1 MADTDVRILRDVE
14 TCVDDSPPVCL
25 VPLVHNK
32 LVSQRSPDR
41 CTHRDLGNACDKSS
55 ATTSDMSP
63 TVLQATPELTITLH
77 ASATESMVPVA
88 ESKEQQS
95 PELSVLDSVHKDEAV
110 EQAKEQTSCRDSA
123 AVTPETVE
131 ISRKRVVLAS
141 QDNVRIV
148 EGCPPQCEAAVNPLA
163 PSNDDLATADHP
175 ETCDQ
180 VRFPTLPEM
189 AEHDEDDDFDLED
202 RPLTVDVSL
211 ALDTTPEDR
220 NAGKEK
226 ATPATERETQNV
238 VPAEPVCTASE
249 SGPTSLSSAHPA
261 PSQPTED
268 IVTSTNGPSDD
279 CQPDPGSTIAEV
291 LAPLPSDSNR
301 NHLVAS
307 ELLPPETPPNS
318 TITNT
323 VGSPL
328 QQNGV
333 DLSYP
338 TVSLT
343 NKAETSVVFVTC
355 LQPFTT
361 PITSVLDIRPKP
373 TTPQPTVLPVASS
386 ATPTVASSS
395 TALLTSQPNTAQLMS
410 FATGTGVSS
419 SGVPLNS
426 LPVTATA
433 LPLPGTGVGSGS
445 TLQFLNMTPVP
456 QFLGAP
462 GIVLH
467 SAGAPTF
474 QSPATP
480 LLPGLSTPGLGAG
493 TALNFLQPNNQPFT
507 TMLQPPMGTGG
518 DFLFDASLGLSH
530 QIVPTSSIALFSPV
544 TCCSSM
550 VESYAPTH
558 LSPFYP
564 TLVQPPHNPSLL
576 PTSTSV
582 FIPPN
587 YRPPSTVVTNLV
599 NATTSQMATSMSGS
613 AGPNIFP
620 APTLSLAGNPSVG
633 SNSLFLQTAPA
644 PLISPPFG
652 PGTTPLFQCPFSSY
666 SIPLQGST
674 EACLPSTVAASLTTK
689 TTSVYRIEDLN
700 IAPPS
705 GVPVLP
711 PLWTAPSTLP
721 TLCPNPQ
728 PAPTAPSVPVVSS
741 SSGVVN
747 IAPLLPQPPTLQPCP
762 AVSKQLRRFQ
772 TPNLSGRSAQQTM
785 RAGGAATSVTN
796 VLPKTTSL
804 PSTNRPAGN
813 MGIVMPNS
821 TTILPPIR
829 RRRPLLHPVKS
840 KQPPVGLQPSV
851 GPSLPSDGENQAA
864 TVGPAGRTPNSTPT
878 DTARIHLSTDTA
890 SSLYTNSGE
899 AIPPDNSPS
908 KCSSS
913 ASPVSVRTS
922 PVLSASARHHSGS
935 AAPPNESA
943 QSPIQEEPSA
953 AFLSHPVVSH
963 HSQANESFDPSGSS
977 RTVSSPVK
985 TSLPSPQQSP
995 IGATHRSSNS
1005 VISSSTRSSS
1015 GCNSSSTSPAN
1026 QRKGPS
1032 PVASPSTS
1040 YPPKTSTVDHENVEF
1055 HSSLERLGMSFKSAT
1070 HGIYRGN
1077 STTPLE
1083 ATGLLPVH
1091 RKSSTASAHGGSQKM
1106 PPPLLHHG
1114 PEGLRIWMHV
1124 VGGHVIYESN
1134 KPFPVKNGMSV
1145 VEAALL
1151 NECLNEEKEVVGD
1164 TVSTHKRPNEP
1175 NVPVL
1180 NGHEPMQLESE
1191 LEEPKSSVSLSD
1203 NKSDASNKR
1212 LFGSVETNGK
1222 PQPTVFERLS
1232 NGPSSMVEKE
1242 HPKTNGPEF
1251 TLKPSK
1257 NTDESLALSH
1267 GVQVST
1273 DTGFPLHTVGASGD
1287 EMFSRGINSGSA
1299 IRVPTPVM
1307 SSSVS
1312 TAPSLTDAASSS
1324 APAFAQARPPMQQS
1338 GFFPFAQHSHTPQLP
1353 TPPPPGPVRK
1363 WTPEDVVAFVQGTPG
1378 CAAYASAFLT
1388 NEIDGEALLLLAKD
1402 QFIHPPIGMKIGPAL
1417 KLAARLE
1424 SIRHIN

>member
-1 MADTDVRILRDVE
+1 
-14 TCVDDSPPVCL
+14 
-25 VPLVHNK
+25 
-32 LVSQRSPDR
+32 
-41 CTHRDLGNACDKSS
+41 
-55 ATTSDMSP
+55 MSP
-63 TVLQATPELTITLH
+63 TVLQATPELALTLH
-77 ASATESMVPVA
+77 SSATESMVPVA

-95 PELSVLDSVHKDEAV
+95 PELSVLDSVHKDAAI
-110 EQAKEQTSCRDSA
+110 EQATEQSSFRDSA

-131 ISRKRVVLAS
+131 IGRKRVVLAS
-141 QDNVRIV
+141 QGNLRIV
-148 EGCPPQCEAAVNPLA
+148 EGCPSRSETAVNPLA
-163 PSNDDLATADHP
+163 PSADNLATADHP
-175 ETCDQ
+175 ETCDE
-180 VRFPTLPEM
+180 VGFPTLPETV
-189 AEHDEDDDFDLED
+189 ERDEDDDFDLED

-211 ALDTTPEDR
+211 ASDTTPEDR
-220 NAGKEK
+220 NTGKETTK
-226 ATPATERETQNV
+226 PATERETQNV
-238 VPAEPVCTASE
+238 VPAEPVYTASE
-249 SGPTSLSSAHPA
+249 SGPTTLSSAHA
-261 PSQPTED
+261 ASIQPTED
-268 IVTSTNGPSDD
+268 IVASTNGPSDD
-279 CQPDPGSTIAEV
+279 CQPDPGSTITEV
-291 LAPLPSDSNR
+291 LTPLPSPSNR
-301 NHLVAS
+301 NNLVAS
-307 ELLPPETPPNS
+307 EVLLPETTSNS

-323 VGSPL
+323 IMVGSPL

-338 TVSLT
+338 NVSLT

-386 ATPTVASSS
+386 ATPTVTSSS

-419 SGVPLNS
+419 AGVPLSS

-474 QSPATP
+474 QSPGTP

-544 TCCSSM
+544 SCCSSM
-550 VESYAPTH
+550 VESYAATH
-558 LSPFYP
+558 LSPFYS

-613 AGPNIFP
+613 VGPNIFP

-633 SNSLFLQTAPA
+633 SNNLFLQTAPA

-689 TTSVYRIEDLN
+689 TTSVYRIDDLG

-721 TLCPNPQ
+721 TLCPTPQ
-728 PAPTAPSVPVVSS
+728 PAPTAPSVPTASS

-762 AVSKQLRRFQ
+762 AVSKQLRKFQ
-772 TPNLSGRSAQQTM
+772 APNLSARSAQPTM

-804 PSTNRPAGN
+804 LSTSRPAGN
-813 MGIVMPNS
+813 VGIVMPNS

-840 KQPPVGLQPSV
+840 KQPPVGLQLSA
-851 GPSLPSDGENQAA
+851 GPSLPSSDGENQAG
-864 TVGPAGRTPNSTPT
+864 TVGIVGSASRTPNSTLT
-878 DTARIHLSTDTA
+878 DTARIHLSPDTA
-890 SSLYTNSGE
+890 SNLYANSGE
-899 AIPPDNSPS
+899 AIPADNSPS

-913 ASPVSVRTS
+913 VSPVSVRTS
-922 PVLSASARHHSGS
+922 PDPLASARHHSGS
-935 AAPPNESA
+935 AAPPNEST
-943 QSPIQEEPSA
+943 QSQIQEEQSA
-953 AFLSHPVVSH
+953 GFLSHPIVTH
-963 HSQANESFDPSGSS
+963 HSHANESFDPSGAS
-977 RTVSSPVK
+977 RTASSPVK

-1040 YPPKTSTVDHENVEF
+1040 YPPKTSTVNHENVDF

-1070 HGIYRGN
+1070 HGIYRGS

-1164 TVSTHKRPNEP
+1164 TVSPHKRPNEP

-1191 LEEPKSSVSLSD
+1191 LEEPKSSVSLFD
-1203 NKSDASNKR
+1203 NKSEASNKR
-1212 LFGSVETNGK
+1212 LSGSVETNGK
-1222 PQPTVFERLS
+1222 LKPTVFERLS
-1232 NGPSSMVEKE
+1232 NGPSSMVEME
-1242 HPKTNGPEF
+1242 PLKTNGPEF
-1251 TLKPSK
+1251 TSKPSK
-1257 NTDESLALSH
+1257 ITDESLALSH
-1267 GVQVST
+1267 DVQVSAG
-1273 DTGFPLHTVGASGD
+1273 TGFPVHTIGASGD
-1287 EMFSRGINSGSA
+1287 EMFSRGVNSGPA
-1299 IRVPTPVM
+1299 IRVSTPAM

-1312 TAPSLTDAASSS
+1312 TAPSLTGAASSS
-1324 APAFAQARPPMQQS
+1324 GPGFAEARPPMQQS

-1353 TPPPPGPVRK
+1353 SPPPPGPVRK

>member
-1 MADTDVRILRDVE
+1 MRLQIDHCIGIYPKLPVRLAA
-14 TCVDDSPPVCL
+14 
-25 VPLVHNK
+25 K
-32 LVSQRSPDR
+32 R
-41 CTHRDLGNACDKSS
+41 CTHRSLGNACDKAP

-77 ASATESMVPVA
+77 ASATESMAPVA

-95 PELSVLDSVHKDEAV
+95 PEQSVLDSVNKDAV
-110 EQAKEQTSCRDSA
+110 IEQTKELTSCIDSA
-123 AVTPETVE
+123 AVTPETAEVG
-131 ISRKRVVLAS
+131 RKPVVLAS
-141 QDNVRIV
+141 LDNLRVV
-148 EGCPPQCEAAVNPLA
+148 EGCPSQSEAAVNPLA
-163 PSNDDLATADHP
+163 PSNDDLSTADHP

-180 VRFPTLPEM
+180 VRFPNLPET

-211 ALDTTPEDR
+211 APDITPE
-220 NAGKEK
+220 E
-226 ATPATERETQNV
+226 TIIPATERETQNV
-238 VPAEPVCTASE
+238 VTAEPVCTTSV
-249 SGPTSLSSAHPA
+249 SGLTSLSSAHPV
-261 PSQPTED
+261 PNQPTED
-268 IVTSTNGPSDD
+268 IVASTNGQSDD

-291 LAPLPSDSNR
+291 STPLPSPSNR

-307 ELLPPETPPNS
+307 EVLLPETPPNS

-323 VGSPL
+323 ITVGSPP

-373 TTPQPTVLPVASS
+373 TTPQPTMLPVASS
-386 ATPTVASSS
+386 ATPAVASSS
-395 TALLTSQPNTAQLMS
+395 TALLTSQPNTAQMMS

-433 LPLPGTGVGSGS
+433 LPLPGSGVGSGS

-474 QSPATP
+474 QSAATP

-493 TALNFLQPNNQPFT
+493 TALNFLQPGNQPFT

-544 TCCSSM
+544 SCCSSM

-613 AGPNIFP
+613 AGSNIFP

-666 SIPLQGST
+666 SIPLQGSA

-689 TTSVYRIEDLN
+689 TTSIYRIDDLN

-705 GVPVLP
+705 GVSVLP

-721 TLCPNPQ
+721 TLCPTPQ
-728 PAPTAPSVPVVSS
+728 PAPTAPSVPIASS

-772 TPNLSGRSAQQTM
+772 TPNLSGRSAQPTM

-804 PSTNRPAGN
+804 SSTSRPAGN
-813 MGIVMPNS
+813 VGIVMPNS
-821 TTILPPIR
+821 TTVLPPIR

-840 KQPPVGLQPSV
+840 KQPPVGLQLSA
-851 GPSLPSDGENQAA
+851 GPGLPSDGENQS
-864 TVGPAGRTPNSTPT
+864 TTVGLVGPASGTPNSTPT
-878 DTARIHLSTDTA
+878 DTARIHLSTDISA
-890 SSLYTNSGE
+890 SSLFTNSGE
-899 AIPPDNSPS
+899 AIPADHSPS

-913 ASPVSVRTS
+913 VSPVSVRTS
-922 PVLSASARHHSGS
+922 PVLSTSARHHSGS

-943 QSPIQEEPSA
+943 QSPIQEEPNA
-953 AFLSHPVVSH
+953 TFLSH

-977 RTVSSPVK
+977 RTASSPLK

-1040 YPPKTSTVDHENVEF
+1040 YLPKMSIVNHENVEL

-1070 HGIYRGN
+1070 HGIYRGG

-1091 RKSSTASAHGGSQKM
+1091 RKSSTASAQGGSQKV

-1151 NECLNEEKEVVGD
+1151 NECLNEEKEVVRD
-1164 TVSTHKRPNEP
+1164 TVSPHRRTNEP
-1175 NVPVL
+1175 NIPVL

-1191 LEEPKSSVSLSD
+1191 LEERKSSVSLSD
-1203 NKSDASNKR
+1203 NKSDISNKC
-1212 LFGSVETNGK
+1212 LTGSVETNGK
-1222 PQPTVFERLS
+1222 LQPTIFERLS
-1232 NGPSSMVEKE
+1232 NGPSTMVETE
-1242 HPKTNGPEF
+1242 PLKTNGPEF
-1251 TLKPSK
+1251 TSKPSK
-1257 NTDESLALSH
+1257 STDETLALSH
-1267 GVQVST
+1267 GVQVTS
-1273 DTGFPLHTVGASGD
+1273 DTGFPIHTVGASGD
-1287 EMFSRGINSGSA
+1287 QMFSRGINSVSA
-1299 IRVPTPVM
+1299 IRVPTPAM
-1307 SSSVS
+1307 PSSVS
-1312 TAPSLTDAASSS
+1312 TAPSL
-1324 APAFAQARPPMQQS
+1324 Q
-1338 GFFPFAQHSHTPQLP
+1338 
-1353 TPPPPGPVRK
+1353 
-1363 WTPEDVVAFVQGTPG
+1363 VV
-1378 CAAYASAFLT
+1378 
-1388 NEIDGEALLLLAKD
+1388 
-1402 QFIHPPIGMKIGPAL
+1402 
-1417 KLAARLE
+1417 
-1424 SIRHIN
+1424 